1 MMSNS
6 NNRNPINNTTLIV
19 AGIVVAAGVLLAAVI
34 AAFAISQSRPAAQPV
49 QVAEVPATVVVTRD
63 VPAPTL
69 APLPTYTPLATFTP
83 RPTETPVPT
92 PTPAP
97 TPTPLP
103 IPEWRGMGSL
113 ATIEY
118 TDNVIVERE
127 RDRGGVTGA
136 LLGKDRVV
144 IMAVGRVVMG
154 VDLSK
159 LTRSDIKIEGTK
171 ITVRVPKVAVI
182 AVELLPDRSR
192 IFDAERSWL
201 FSQYEGLETE
211 ALDEARRKLLEQAQ
225 TNPTMRELAETTARL
240 QLTEFLRKLGYTDVV
255 IEFAE

>member
-1 MMSNS
+1 MTPNP

-19 AGIVVAAGVLLAAVI
+19 AGIVVAAGVLLAAGI
-34 AAFAISQSRPAAQPV
+34 AAFAISQARPAPSV
-49 QVAEVPATVVVTRD
+49 QVAEVPATVIVTRD

-69 APLPTYTPLATFTP
+69 APLPTYTPQATFTP

-118 TDNVIVERE
+118 TDSVIVERE

-154 VDLSK
+154 VDLNK
-159 LTRSDIKIEGTK
+159 ITRNDITIQGTK

-225 TNPTMRELAETTARL
+225 TNPTMRELATTSARL

-255 IEFAE
+255 IEFVE